1 MKKTDLEIL
10 KEKFIK
16 IRDSDTPHPTVQEKK
31 KHTGNAGNTLEVLL
45 GIPENNKQEADFG
58 DWEVK
63 SKRGKFALTLFSQK
77 PSSSFD
83 DNYMLDKYGIPDDD
97 YPHLKK
103 FNTSLYANRWSLVYK
118 QHKMKIEVNDIAKK
132 VFFIRADLNE
142 NITDKNVYW
151 TFEDIEKYANKLKNI
166 LLVNVLEEEINGKKH
181 FHYTDAI
188 FYSGYK
194 GSQAFIDLLKEGKI
208 RYENRM
214 SVDGPDSKTPGKQH
228 NHGGAFRFTRKKDLE
243 KLYNI
248 QETIPKKR

>member
-1 MKKTDLEIL
+1 MKTDLEIL
-10 KEKFIK
+10 KEKFIQ
-16 IRDSDTPHPTVQEKK
+16 IRDSDKPHPTVQEKK

-77 PSSSFD
+77 PSSKYD
-83 DNYMLDKYGIPDDD
+83 DSYMLEKWGIPDDD
-97 YPHLKK
+97 YPELKK
-103 FNTSLYANRWSLVYK
+103 FNTSLYATRWSLVYK
-118 QHKMKIEVNDIAKK
+118 KHKMKIEVDENSKK
-132 VFFIRADLNE
+132 VFFICADLNE

-151 TFEDIEKYANKLKNI
+151 TFEDIDRYANKLKNI
-166 LLVNVLEEEINGKKH
+166 LLVNVTEEEIGGKKH

-248 QETIPKKR
+248 KEIIPKKDN